1 MKFSRT
7 AIAVATTA
15 ALLGGGVALPHS
27 PATAATS
34 QAFLSGLTWPVKQVT
49 PGGTVEI
56 APQGSIPSN
65 VRFEG
70 SDDYLGY
77 RFSTNPRT
85 GVVTM
90 HVAED
95 VIPNQR
101 TQFMITG
108 SDGVRARSFPI
119 MIHVVDTIGEMAKK
133 YPLSYYPAFTVED
146 SSDSVLSVAQLQGDF
161 PEGTRFEVT
170 APDHF
175 KVTAAANGDLSVT
188 QLDPVK
194 PGSKSAASVKVM
206 YPDGSFRN
214 VRADIYAYSKKS
226 SESLGSGASIE
237 DFFNNIYDNAFT
249 PKWHDKTMSGSEQAS
264 TALADALPEGT
275 TFKARPDLNPS
286 IFRFIDVDVDEASGV
301 VVVKPK
307 RPLTAPWTFQIPVE
321 VTTPDNLVGIGWAT
335 FTVTEDGKWNS
346 ETFTVK
352 YPAASATT
360 TEIAT
365 AKPVGDFPEG
375 TTFEINQTPPAG
387 WQVKIDR
394 HTGEINLTPPQ
405 RTRAGTTVT
414 MPVTARFPDGS
425 RTYLETNFTFI
436 KPEVEQASVTTVRYP
451 TARLL
456 PGESVTVEPNNWPD
470 GAVVSITNLVVRDLT
485 FTADT
490 STGAITITA
499 GKNADVAQIAANVV
513 VTYKDGSQN
522 TARLPIAIR
531 SNTTTAT
538 QPSDAPG
545 PGSPAP
551 APAPAPKPGTPSTAN
566 PAPAPAPAPTPGGT
580 DKEGSSTGGIIAIV
594 LGVLALLGAAGFAVT
609 QMGSL
614 PF

>member
-1 MKFSRT
+1 M
-7 AIAVATTA
+7 
-15 ALLGGGVALPHS
+15 
-27 PATAATS
+27 
-34 QAFLSGLTWPVKQVT
+34 
-49 PGGTVEI
+49 
-56 APQGSIPSN
+56 
-65 VRFEG
+65 
-70 SDDYLGY
+70 
-77 RFSTNPRT
+77 
-85 GVVTM
+85 
-90 HVAED
+90 
-95 VIPNQR
+95 
-101 TQFMITG
+101 
-108 SDGVRARSFPI
+108 
-119 MIHVVDTIGEMAKK
+119 
-133 YPLSYYPAFTVED
+133 
-146 SSDSVLSVAQLQGDF
+146 
-161 PEGTRFEVT
+161 
-170 APDHF
+170 
-175 KVTAAANGDLSVT
+175 
-188 QLDPVK
+188 
-194 PGSKSAASVKVM
+194 
-206 YPDGSFRN
+206 
-214 VRADIYAYSKKS
+214 
-226 SESLGSGASIE
+226 
-237 DFFNNIYDNAFT
+237 
-249 PKWHDKTMSGSEQAS
+249 
-264 TALADALPEGT
+264 
-275 TFKARPDLNPS
+275 
-286 IFRFIDVDVDEASGV
+286 
-301 VVVKPK
+301 
-307 RPLTAPWTFQIPVE
+307 
-321 VTTPDNLVGIGWAT
+321 
-335 FTVTEDGKWNS
+335 
-346 ETFTVK
+346 K

-425 RTYLETNFTFI
+425 RTYLETNFTFT

-456 PGESVTVEPNNWPD
+456 PGESVTVKPNNWPD

-551 APAPAPKPGTPSTAN
+551 APAPKPGTPSTAN